1 MGVLRR
7 RHQLRRSIVAV
18 LVTSVVVIVYLSAVS
33 ARPDSGLRRDSD
45 NSVVESEHF
54 VSLSQG
60 VLGPSR
66 VSVAE
71 NDLGRVATYSV
82 LGSADA
88 GALEWSLAGR
98 DAAYFTIDE
107 PAGALRLRVEP
118 EAPGLWPA
126 AADFEVPRDMGGDN
140 VYEVTVIASIS
151 DGTTARRA
159 VEVTVTDADEAGEVS
174 LSTARPRVGEPL
186 TATLTD
192 PDTVAPR
199 SALSQ
204 PDMVGPQSDPSDPD
218 MVRPQSD
225 PSDPDMVGPQSDPSD
240 LGAGSVDSALSDPD
254 TGSVEWALT
263 DPDMVGPSSGL
274 GDLGAGAVEW
284 VWERSAGRNNWV
296 TIEGATGAVYVPRAA
311 DAGEHLR
318 VTAFYGDRHSK
329 AQTAVAALHS
339 VVLADLLSELS
350 VSTGDSMLSSVAV
363 AGIETAPD
371 GGDSSG
377 GDSSGDGSTSGG
389 SAPDGGGAAAVTDPV
404 ALAGWRL
411 QRPGFDAR
419 TLHYSV
425 GCADFDTMTLRFAA
439 AEGASRLAVD
449 GVAYAN
455 PGAGRPVAA
464 QVEVG
469 RDSDVVV
476 SVTNGSGAETRYVV
490 HCLATDTEPFT
501 VQSSPGAT
509 EELLLVPR
517 DTDLLILDSN
527 GVVRH
532 HIELAP
538 EDARASFRFYPDCGG
553 GEFCYSYTIRAP
565 YPRHVILDEDLE
577 IIDAEVYTVAPL
589 TEVGTHDFR
598 VLEDGSY
605 LLLAFEP
612 AVRDFSHL
620 TFPDVNGDRFGPETE
635 SIDSAIQIVTPEGE
649 PRLTWNSYDHMPLE
663 DCTHHRFPPDNP
675 RWGQINSIGVY
686 NGEIVAS
693 FRGCNRVL
701 GIDPVTGAV
710 NWRLGPT
717 NQDEPGFASPRL
729 DPAPLDI
736 VGDPQLQFCG
746 QHAASVTA
754 DGRLLLYDNGA
765 NCSVNPWTGENLLRP
780 DRTYSRAV
788 EYQLDFESHEAVYV
802 REHSL
807 GGTADRI
814 GWATGQVERLADGD
828 WLISWGSNRQVAP
841 PGPPYPVEDVA
852 SATLV
857 DPATGEEK
865 LTLLWHP
872 TLPVQEIRLTA
883 MPAWA
888 LARQPSPLKA
898 VVSAHGVTASG
909 DPVHGGGGLQ
919 TSTSDRFEVV
929 VTFNQPVADFT
940 ADSPSLRARGATVAA
955 VGAHTVAGAPA
966 NSYTVTL
973 APTGPT
979 HDISF
984 ELETGRSCAAGGIC
998 TAAGTPLDVVDDLLT
1013 LGQHPGP

>member
-1 MGVLRR
+1 
-7 RHQLRRSIVAV
+7 
-18 LVTSVVVIVYLSAVS
+18 
-33 ARPDSGLRRDSD
+33 
-45 NSVVESEHF
+45 
-54 VSLSQG
+54 
-60 VLGPSR
+60 
-66 VSVAE
+66 
-71 NDLGRVATYSV
+71 
-82 LGSADA
+82 
-88 GALEWSLAGR
+88 
-98 DAAYFTIDE
+98 
-107 PAGALRLRVEP
+107 
-118 EAPGLWPA
+118 
-126 AADFEVPRDMGGDN
+126 
-140 VYEVTVIASIS
+140 
-151 DGTTARRA
+151 
-159 VEVTVTDADEAGEVS
+159 
-174 LSTARPRVGEPL
+174 
-186 TATLTD
+186 
-192 PDTVAPR
+192 
-199 SALSQ
+199 
-204 PDMVGPQSDPSDPD
+204 
-218 MVRPQSD
+218 
-225 PSDPDMVGPQSDPSD
+225 
-240 LGAGSVDSALSDPD
+240 
-254 TGSVEWALT
+254 
-263 DPDMVGPSSGL
+263 
-274 GDLGAGAVEW
+274 GAVEW

-318 VTAFYGDRHSK
+318 VTALYGDSHSK

-339 VVLADLLSELS
+339 VVLADLLSALS

-377 GDSSGDGSTSGG
+377 TGVAPGGG
-389 SAPDGGGAAAVTDPV
+389 SVSVGSAAVNDPV

-425 GCADFDTMTLRFAA
+425 GCADFDTMTLNFAA
-439 AEGASRLAVD
+439 ADGASRLAVD

-455 PGAGRPVAA
+455 PGAGRPVTA

-517 DTDLLILDSN
+517 NTDLLILDSN

-701 GIDPVTGAV
+701 GIDPVTGVV

-746 QHAASVTA
+746 QHGASVTA

-857 DPATGEEK
+857 DPATGKEK

-888 LARQPSPLKA
+888 LARQPSPLAA
-898 VVSAHGVTASG
+898 VVSAHGTSAA
-909 DPVHGGGGLQ
+909 HGGGGSQ
-919 TSTSDRFEVV
+919 ASTSDRLEVV
-929 VTFNQPVADFT
+929 VTFNQPVVDFT

-955 VGAHTVAGAPA
+955 VTARTVAGAPA

-973 APTGPT
+973 APSGSTD
-979 HDISF
+979 DISF
-984 ELETGRSCAAGGIC
+984 ELAAGGSCAAGGIC
-998 TAAGTPLDVVDDLLT
+998 TAAGTPLDVVDDLVT
-1013 LGQHPGP
+1013 LGQQPGA